1 MIEITRQLS
10 GLAKK
15 INNLNDVVEVMQ
27 WALGMDGLYCTASV
41 RTDGT
46 VFIEVGGVEVQS
58 VQVELGQWI
67 IFDGV
72 RFSALTQEEF
82 DAQGYSEPS
91 K

>member
-15 INNLNDVVEVMQ
+15 VETLTDVIEVMQ
-27 WALGMDGLYCTASV
+27 WVLDLDDLYCTASA

-46 VFIEVGGVEVQS
+46 VFMEVGGVEVQS
-58 VQVELGQWI
+58 VEVQLGQWV

-82 DAQGYSEPS
+82 EAQGYSEPS
-91 K
+91 E